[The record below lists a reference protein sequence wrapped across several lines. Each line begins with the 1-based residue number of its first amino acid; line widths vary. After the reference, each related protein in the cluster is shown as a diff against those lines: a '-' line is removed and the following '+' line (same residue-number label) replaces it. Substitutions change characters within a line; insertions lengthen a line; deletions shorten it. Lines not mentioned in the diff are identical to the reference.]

1 MYRATRRGSTS
12 PGECLAVSRIVVAG
26 LVCSRVASAA
36 SGTLECASVV
46 NVPTSVELGTS
57 YFHASPAPMFSE
69 DVSNTPLTY
78 SARSL
83 GNAACG
89 ETSAVSRRMV
99 DGADS
104 IDRPTPCSL
113 VFDTVRQG

>member
-1 MYRATRRGSTS
+1 MYRDTRRG
-12 PGECLAVSRIVVAG
+12 
-26 LVCSRVASAA
+26 SAA

-89 ETSAVSRRMV
+89 ETSAWAFMFLATVQYQTGPSHTYSSAASRL
-99 DGADS
+99 GLS
-104 IDRPTPCSL
+104 TK
-113 VFDTVRQG
+113 